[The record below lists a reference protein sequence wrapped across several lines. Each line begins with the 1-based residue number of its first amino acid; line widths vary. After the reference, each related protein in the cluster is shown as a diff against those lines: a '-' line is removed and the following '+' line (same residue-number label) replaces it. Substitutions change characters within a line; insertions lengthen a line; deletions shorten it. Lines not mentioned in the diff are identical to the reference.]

1 MPKAQHYQGSWE
13 QIASIARNLHGR
25 TNLTL
30 IVPQEEDADARTES
44 ERETARISAIRAG
57 RGSFASEISLVDEL
71 NAERQ
76 KDKLSENGEARK

>member
-1 MPKAQHYQGSWE
+1 MPQAQLYQGSWE
-13 QIASIARNLHGR
+13 EIANIARNLQGR

-30 IVPQEEDADARTES
+30 IVPQEEDADARTDA
-44 ERETARISAIRAG
+44 ERETARIRAIRAG

-76 KDKLSENGEARK
+76 KDKLSENREVRK